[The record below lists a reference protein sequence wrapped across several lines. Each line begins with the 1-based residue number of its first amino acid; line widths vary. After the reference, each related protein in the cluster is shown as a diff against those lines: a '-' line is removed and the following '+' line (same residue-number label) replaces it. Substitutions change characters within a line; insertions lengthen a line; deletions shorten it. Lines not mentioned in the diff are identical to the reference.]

1 MGLPVKLSET
11 LVAAARSE
19 AKATNRS
26 ITAQVE
32 HWARLGCA
40 VEATLSH
47 GDMLALKLSGG
58 DIAGA
63 FDAAKKEEIL
73 ELLREVAS
81 STDRSAV
88 KELIGA
94 GEQAVYTTDPDH
106 PGMLVRVEPDGTRVV
121 GKLEG
126 RNFVPENATE

>member
-40 VEATLSH
+40 VEAALSH

-58 DIAGA
+58 DVAKA

-73 ELLREVAS
+73 ELLREVAD

-88 KELIGA
+88 KELIGE

-106 PGMLVRVEPDGTRVV
+106 PGMLVRIEPDGTRVP
-121 GKLEG
+121 GRLEG
-126 RNFVPENATE
+126 RNFVPENAAE